1 MCCFPFVGFVRK
13 KCTAYIHVYIC
24 NYKFCADS
32 KDMFLF
38 DCTFVYKKKNSDYIV
53 ALYHLLQVLHVKSD
67 KTSIQLFR
75 KKYNVS
81 KRNVTLTWGLET
93 TREFELY
100 FTFYYTVQI
109 RTIMNSIS
117 LRLDPISLSQN
128 KHAFWT
134 V

>member
-1 MCCFPFVGFVRK
+1 MLFSFCWFCEKKNVLLIYMYIYVITSSVRIQK
-13 KCTAYIHVYIC
+13 TCSCSIAHLYI
-24 NYKFCADS
+24 
-32 KDMFLF
+32 
-38 DCTFVYKKKNSDYIV
+38 KKNSDYIV